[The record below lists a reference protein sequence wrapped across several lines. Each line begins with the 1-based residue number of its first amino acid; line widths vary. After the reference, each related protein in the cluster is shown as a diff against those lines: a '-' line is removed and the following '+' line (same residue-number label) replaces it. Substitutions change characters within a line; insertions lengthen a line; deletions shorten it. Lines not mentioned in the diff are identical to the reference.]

1 MPCEGAPLGRR
12 IWLYLL
18 LLQLQHCPQLIPKG
32 TQLLLLL
39 VLPGLQLQGTKT
51 QQEFTWEEEESPVP
65 LPCAPQPRHF
75 PRSTASPIPEVGGG
89 RSSPAIL
96 WCLCTKLFNGNFCEG
111 AGTTPGNMAN
121 AVCTSATALFSEK
134 TTA

>member
-65 LPCAPQPRHF
+65 LPCAP
-75 PRSTASPIPEVGGG
+75 SASSLPQVH
-89 RSSPAIL
+89 
-96 WCLCTKLFNGNFCEG
+96 CE
-111 AGTTPGNMAN
+111 PH
-121 AVCTSATALFSEK
+121 S
-134 TTA
+134 